1 MFSLFSAA
9 RPILIQLAVDKYIS
23 PNSNSVDSL
32 TSFLINNLNFS
43 FSLFMLMIFIFLIFE
58 SIFQFFFIYKS
69 NHISQLVIKD
79 IRSDLFKKI
88 LNFKISY
95 FDNNPIGRTV
105 TRVISDIEAI
115 GAMFS
120 QGILSIF
127 GDLFKIIIIV
137 LWMLFSNWKLAL
149 LGLSFFPVLI
159 FSTMVFQR
167 LMKKTFEKD

>member
-1 MFSLFSAA
+1 MFSTA

-43 FSLFMLMIFIFLIFE
+43 FSLFMLMIFIFLIIE

-149 LGLSFFPVLI
+149 LGLSFFSSI
-159 FSTMVFQR
+159 NFFNHGIS
-167 LMKKTFEKD
+167 KINEKNF

>member
-1 MFSLFSAA
+1 
-9 RPILIQLAVDKYIS
+9 
-23 PNSNSVDSL
+23 
-32 TSFLINNLNFS
+32 
-43 FSLFMLMIFIFLIFE
+43 MIFL
-58 SIFQFFFIYKS
+58 
-69 NHISQLVIKD
+69 
-79 IRSDLFKKI
+79 KI

-167 LMKKTFEKD
+167 LMKKKLLKRLEHLYLD